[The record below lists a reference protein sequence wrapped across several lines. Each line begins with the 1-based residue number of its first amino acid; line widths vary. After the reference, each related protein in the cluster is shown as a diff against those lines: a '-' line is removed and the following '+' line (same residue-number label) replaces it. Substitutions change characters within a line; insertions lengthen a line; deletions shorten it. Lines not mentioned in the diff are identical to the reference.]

1 MANANPSDLGLE
13 SKISTSREDL
23 IKGYKPKPKPK
34 PKPKT
39 KSEGD
44 YPKWP
49 GRQEAEPGIKY
60 ITPKGNLIELGSNQ
74 NW

>member
-34 PKPKT
+34 PKPKSADT
-39 KSEGD
+39 

-49 GRQEAEPGIKY
+49 GRDKAEAGIRY
-60 ITPKGNLIELGSNQ
+60 ITPKGNLIELGSNEE
-74 NW
+74 W